1 MVIFILI
8 KIKIKMPFNKY
19 MMEKFTDEIQTNVL
33 ELLNEISTEHN
44 IPYEKLEHSL
54 SKFFGDMTISEKKEN
69 KKKKVIKPKEKKE
82 KSDEERCIALTKTKD
97 RCKGTKCEIGD
108 NPDLCHL
115 HQSKGATNGIYSG
128 SKLETIPEVELI
140 PLGQNSDVMDKDDI
154 EKFLTKEI
162 SFD

>member
-1 MVIFILI
+1 
-8 KIKIKMPFNKY
+8 MPFNKY

-33 ELLNEISTEHN
+33 ELMNEISTEHN

-54 SKFFGDMTISEKKEN
+54 TKFFGDMTIGEKKEN
-69 KKKKVIKPKEKKE
+69 KKKTNKSKPKEKKE
-82 KSDEERCIALTKTKD
+82 KSDEERCVALTKTKD
-97 RCKGTKCEIGD
+97 RCKGTKCKTGD

-140 PLGQNSDVMDKDDI
+140 PLGAKAEDTMDKDDI
-154 EKFLTKEI
+154 EKYLTKGI